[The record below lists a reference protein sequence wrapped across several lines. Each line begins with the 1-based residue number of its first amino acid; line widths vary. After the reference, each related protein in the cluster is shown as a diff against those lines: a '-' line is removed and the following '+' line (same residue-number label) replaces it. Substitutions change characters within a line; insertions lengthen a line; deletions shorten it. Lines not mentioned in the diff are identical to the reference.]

1 MFSGCFPGI
10 SVCGNVCVSGSIC
23 ASGALF
29 LGSFLLPVWSL
40 HPVLCGF
47 VLFYLIDVCL
57 HTNERDK
64 KESMD
69 LGGWVFEKEL
79 RAGGN
84 NNQSM
89 LYEKNRFSIKK

>member
-1 MFSGCFPGI
+1 M
-10 SVCGNVCVSGSIC
+10 CVSLGLYVPLVLFSL
-23 ASGALF
+23 ALF
-29 LGSFLLPVWSL
+29 FFQFGRFILFCVVWF
-40 HPVLCGF
+40 CF
-47 VLFYLIDVCL
+47 ILFYFVDVCL